1 MLDYEAEYNN
11 RARVPEH
18 AEIFARW
25 TREAQAFR
33 AEASAERRA
42 ELGLGYGTGPRQII
56 DLFAPA
62 GGTQAPLAMFVH
74 GGYWRSLEPQMFSHM
89 ARGLNARGVCVA
101 VAGYDLCPQVRITD
115 IVGQIRQASV
125 YLWHRFGRRVLV
137 SGHSAGGHLA
147 ACMLA
152 TDWKALAPD
161 APADLVACAY
171 SLSGVFDLAPLRHV
185 SMNADLRLDEAE
197 AQAMSPLAWPVAP
210 GRVLDAVVG
219 GDEFGGISAPEP
231 QHRRSVAAERS
242 GDPVRGSAGHEP
254 LHRARRDGGPGQCDG
269 GAPRRARR
277 ADAGRI
283 SIPPPPCGGRVGERS
298 SPGWGR

>member
-25 TREAQAFR
+25 SQEAHAFR

-42 ELGLGYGTGPRQII
+42 ELGIGYGTGLRQTI

-62 GGTQAPLAMFVH
+62 GGTQAPLAMFLH
-74 GGYWRSLEPQMFSHM
+74 GGYWRSLEPRMFSHM

-115 IVGQIRQASV
+115 IVGEIRQACL
-125 YLWHRFGRRVLV
+125 YLWHRFGRRLLV

-161 APADLVACAY
+161 APADLVPCAY
-171 SLSGVFDLAPLRHV
+171 SVSGVFDLAPLRQV

-210 GRVLDAVVG
+210 GRALDAVVG
-219 GDEFGGISAPEP
+219 GLESEEFLRQSRGIAETWRQSGAETRYEEVAGTNHFTVLDAMADADSAM
-231 QHRRSVAAERS
+231 VARLAALAERTQ
-242 GDPVRGSAGHEP
+242 
-254 LHRARRDGGPGQCDG
+254 GG
-269 GAPRRARR
+269 
-277 ADAGRI
+277 
-283 SIPPPPCGGRVGERS
+283 
-298 SPGWGR
+298 

>member
-18 AEIFARW
+18 AQIFSRWARD
-25 TREAQAFR
+25 AQAFR
-33 AEASAERRA
+33 AEACAQGRA
-42 ELGLGYGTGPRQII
+42 ELSIGYGGGRRQII
-56 DLFAPA
+56 DLFAPT

-115 IVGQIRQASV
+115 IVGEIRQACLH
-125 YLWHRFGRRVLV
+125 LWHRFGRRVLV

-147 ACMLA
+147 ACMVA
-152 TDWKALAPD
+152 TDWRVLAPD
-161 APADLVACAY
+161 APADLVPCAC
-171 SLSGVFDLAPLRHV
+171 SVSGVFDLAPLLQV

-197 AQAMSPLAWPVAP
+197 VAAMSPLTWAVAP

-219 GDEFGGISAPEP
+219 AKESPEFLRQSRSIAEAWRQAGAETRYEEVPGANHFTVLDALADADSAM
-231 QHRRSVAAERS
+231 VARLAALAERTQ
-242 GDPVRGSAGHEP
+242 AG
-254 LHRARRDGGPGQCDG
+254 A
-269 GAPRRARR
+269 
-277 ADAGRI
+277 
-283 SIPPPPCGGRVGERS
+283 
-298 SPGWGR
+298 

>member
-25 TREAQAFR
+25 SREAEAFR
-33 AEASAERRA
+33 AQASGESRA
-42 ELGLGYGTGPRQII
+42 ELGIGYGTGPRQII
-56 DLFAPA
+56 DLFATA

-101 VAGYDLCPQVRITD
+101 VAGYDLCPQARITD
-115 IVGQIRQASV
+115 IVGEIRQACL

-152 TDWKALAPD
+152 TDWKTLAPD
-161 APADLVACAY
+161 APADLVPCAY
-171 SLSGVFDLAPLRHV
+171 SASGVFDLAPLLHV
-185 SMNADLRLDEAE
+185 SMNADLR
-197 AQAMSPLAWPVAP
+197 
-210 GRVLDAVVG
+210 RC
-219 GDEFGGISAPEP
+219 
-231 QHRRSVAAERS
+231 RRSLGRWRRAACSMPWWAGANRRNFCARAAASRRRGGRAERR
-242 GDPVRGSAGHEP
+242 PVTMKCRARTTSPCSTRWRMRTVRWWRGSPRWPSG
-254 LHRARRDGGPGQCDG
+254 RRGVLN
-269 GAPRRARR
+269 
-277 ADAGRI
+277 
-283 SIPPPPCGGRVGERS
+283 SL
-298 SPGWGR
+298 SP

>member
-25 TREAQAFR
+25 ARDAQAFR
-33 AEASAERRA
+33 AETSAESRA
-42 ELGLGYGTGPRQII
+42 ELSIGYGTGPRQII

-89 ARGLNARGVCVA
+89 ARGLNARGICVA
-101 VAGYDLCPQVRITD
+101 VAGYDLCPQVRVTD
-115 IVGQIRQASV
+115 IVGEIRQACV
-125 YLWHRFGRRVLV
+125 HLWHRFGRRVLV

-152 TDWKALAPD
+152 TDWKVLAPD
-161 APADLVACAY
+161 APADLVPCAY
-171 SLSGVFDLAPLRHV
+171 SISGVYDLVPLLQV
-185 SMNADLRLDEAE
+185 TMNADLRLDEAE
-197 AQAMSPLAWPVAP
+197 AAAISPLGWPVAG

-219 GDEFGGISAPEP
+219 AEESSEFLRQSRSIAEMWRQAGVETHYEQVPGANHFTVLDAMTDADSAM
-231 QHRRSVAAERS
+231 VARLAALAERTQ
-242 GDPVRGSAGHEP
+242 GIG
-254 LHRARRDGGPGQCDG
+254 
-269 GAPRRARR
+269 
-277 ADAGRI
+277 
-283 SIPPPPCGGRVGERS
+283 
-298 SPGWGR
+298 